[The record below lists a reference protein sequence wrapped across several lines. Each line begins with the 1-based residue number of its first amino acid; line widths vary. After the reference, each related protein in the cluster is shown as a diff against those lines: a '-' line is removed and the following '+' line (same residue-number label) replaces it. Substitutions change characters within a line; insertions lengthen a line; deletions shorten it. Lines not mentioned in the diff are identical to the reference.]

1 MSKIFSNFARKFACD
16 TKYMANQTP
25 KILPV
30 GVQNFESLIRDGYLY
45 VDKTEAIWRL
55 THTGR
60 HYFLAR
66 PRRFGKSLLLS
77 TIEAYFEGKK
87 DLFNGLYLQS
97 QEQDWS
103 SYPIFHI
110 DLSPE
115 NYTSTDILK
124 ARLDWQISQWEA
136 IYGKEDVE
144 RSLSA
149 RFENCIMRAA
159 QKTGNRVVILV
170 DEYDKPIL
178 SAIGNTALQNDM
190 RAILKAFY
198 GVLKSQD
205 GNIRFSLLTGVTKFS
220 KVSIFS
226 DLNNLNDIS
235 RDKRYYD
242 ICGISQSEMDS
253 VIQPYIQAFAESN
266 SCTTEQANDTF
277 RRMYDGYRFTAT
289 QPQNIYNP
297 FSVLSALD
305 RGEYGNYWFETG
317 TPNYIVELLKRNNYI
332 LSDLTDK
339 PVDSAALDSKDD
351 NGQSI
356 VPLLFQSGYL
366 TIHDYEPS
374 NDLYFMDFP
383 NDEVRSGF
391 FRYILPFYTSVKKE
405 ESAFAIGQFVE
416 EIRAGKAE
424 AFLKRLQAFFADYQ
438 YNAQTT
444 PEAHFRNVLFVLCKL
459 LDIQVDAEYM
469 TSDGRIDLLIRATD
483 FIYVIECKLDSSAKV
498 ALKQIERKEY
508 DLPWSVDNRKII
520 LIGINFSSNTRRMT
534 DWLVGGQNESLK
546 VVKEGGQRGGQT
558 TEQILGLIKKNP
570 YITRDELTTILG
582 ISPSAIQKHIN
593 KLKKDRIRR
602 IDGKQKGHWEII
614 EN

>member
-1 MSKIFSNFARKFACD
+1 MVDGAR
-16 TKYMANQTP
+16 

-30 GVQNFESLIRDGYLY
+30 GVQNFESLIHDGFLY
-45 VDKTEAIWRL
+45 VDKTEHIWRL
-55 THTGR
+55 THSGR

-77 TIEAYFEGKK
+77 TIEAYFEGKIE
-87 DLFNGLYLQS
+87 LFDGLYIQKEEKEWLN
-97 QEQDWS
+97 
-103 SYPIFHI
+103 YPIFHI

-115 NYTSTDILK
+115 NYLSTDILTD
-124 ARLDWQISQWEA
+124 RLDWHLSQWEA
-136 IYGKEDVE
+136 VYGKENVE

-159 QKTGNRVVILV
+159 KQTGNRVVILV

-178 SAIGNTALQNDM
+178 STIGNSDLQNEM

-198 GVLKSQD
+198 GVIKSQD

-242 ICGISQSEMDS
+242 ICGISQSEMDT
-253 VIQPYIQAFAESN
+253 VMQPYIQAFAETDN
-266 SCTTEQANDTF
+266 SDIKQIYDTF
-277 RRMYDGYRFTAT
+277 RRLYDGYRFVSAK
-289 QPQNIYNP
+289 QQNIYNP

-305 RGEYGNYWFETG
+305 KGEYGNYWFETG
-317 TPNYIVELLKRNNYI
+317 TPNYIVELLKRNNYM

-339 PVDSAALDSKDD
+339 PIDSASLDSKDD

-366 TIHDYEPS
+366 TISHYDAE
-374 NDLYFMDFP
+374 NDLYYMDFP

-416 EIRAGKAE
+416 ALRAGKTE
-424 AFLKRLQAFFADYQ
+424 AFLNRLQAFFADYQ
-438 YNAQTT
+438 YDAQTT
-444 PEAHFRNVLFVLCKL
+444 PESHFRNVLFVLCKL
-459 LDIQVDAEYM
+459 LGLQVDAEYM
-469 TSDGRIDLLIRATD
+469 TSDGRIDLLIRTSD
-483 FIYVIECKLDSSAKV
+483 FIYILECKLDSSAKT
-498 ALKQIERKEY
+498 ALQQIEKKEY
-508 DLPWSVDNRKII
+508 ALPWSVDNRKKI
-520 LIGINFSSNTRRMT
+520 LVGINFSSATRRMT
-534 DWLVGGQNESLK
+534 DWIIGVPQNAPQNVPQNVPQKLTERQENILAFIKQNPNLSKGQIAKAMHLGFSIIKRDMAAMSHLVKYTGASKG
-546 VVKEGGQRGGQT
+546 
-558 TEQILGLIKKNP
+558 
-570 YITRDELTTILG
+570 
-582 ISPSAIQKHIN
+582 
-593 KLKKDRIRR
+593 
-602 IDGKQKGHWEII
+602 GHWEII
-614 EN
+614 E

>member
-1 MSKIFSNFARKFACD
+1 
-16 TKYMANQTP
+16 MANQTP

-87 DLFNGLYLQS
+87 ELFEGLYLQS
-97 QEQDWS
+97 AESDWTP
-103 SYPIFHI
+103 YPIFHI

-115 NYTSTDILK
+115 NYSSVDILN

-159 QKTGNRVVILV
+159 KQTGNRVVILV

-178 SAIGNTALQNDM
+178 SAIGNTALQNEM
-190 RAILKAFY
+190 RTMLKAFY

-242 ICGISQSEMDS
+242 ICGISQSEMDGI
-253 VIQPYIQAFAESN
+253 IQPYIQSFAESN
-266 SCTTEQANDTF
+266 NYTIEQANDTF

-297 FSVLSALD
+297 FSVLSALA

-317 TPNYIVELLKRNNYI
+317 TPNYIVELLKRNNYV

-366 TIHDYEPS
+366 TIRDYEPA
-374 NDLYFMDFP
+374 NDLYYMDFP

-416 EIRAGKAE
+416 ELRTGQID
-424 AFLKRLQAFFADYQ
+424 AFLHRLQAFFADFQ
-438 YNAQTT
+438 YDAQTNIT
-444 PEAHFRNVLFVLCKL
+444 PESHFRNVLFVLCKL
-459 LDIQVDAEYM
+459 LDMQVDAEYM
-469 TSDGRIDLLIRATD
+469 TSDGRIDLLIRTAD
-483 FIYVIECKLDSSAKV
+483 YVYIIECKLDSSAKI
-498 ALKQIERKEY
+498 ALKQVQQKEY
-508 DLPWSVDNRKII
+508 ALPWSVDNRKTI
-520 LIGINFSSNTRRMT
+520 LIGLNFSSTTRRMT
-534 DWLVGGQNESLK
+534 DWLINDDTQNVPQDDPQGVPQEDVLQAIVTMIEQNPKIRREDMAEKLHVSLK
-546 VVKEGGQRGGQT
+546 TIGRYLAKLPHIVYRGSG
-558 TEQILGLIKKNP
+558 
-570 YITRDELTTILG
+570 Y
-582 ISPSAIQKHIN
+582 S
-593 KLKKDRIRR
+593 
-602 IDGKQKGHWEII
+602 GHWEIV
-614 EN
+614 E

>member
-1 MSKIFSNFARKFACD
+1 MG
-16 TKYMANQTP
+16 NQTP

-77 TIEAYFEGKK
+77 TIEAYFQGKK
-87 DLFNGLYLQS
+87 ELFDGLYLQT
-97 QEQDWS
+97 QEQDWT

-115 NYTSTDILK
+115 NYSSTDTLT

-136 IYGKEDVE
+136 IYGKEDVM

-159 QKTGNRVVILV
+159 QISGNRVVILV

-178 SAIGNTALQNDM
+178 SAIGNNALQNDM

-253 VIQPYIQAFAESN
+253 VMQPYIQAFAESN

-277 RRMYDGYRFTAT
+277 RRMYDGYRFTTT

-339 PVDSAALDSKDD
+339 PVDSHALDSKDD

-366 TIHDYEPS
+366 TIHDYEPN

-391 FRYILPFYTSVKKE
+391 FRYIFPFYTSVKKE
-405 ESAFAIGQFVE
+405 ESAFAIGQFIE

-444 PEAHFRNVLFVLCKL
+444 PEAHFRNVLYVLCKL

-483 FIYVIECKLDSSAKV
+483 YIYVIECKLDSSAKV

-508 DLPWSVDNRKII
+508 DLPWSVDNRKIV
-520 LIGINFSSNTRRMT
+520 LIGINFSSTTRRMT
-534 DWLVGGQNESLK
+534 DWLISDASQNRSEKSVRKSVGK
-546 VVKEGGQRGGQT
+546 
-558 TEQILGLIKKNP
+558 
-570 YITRDELTTILG
+570 
-582 ISPSAIQKHIN
+582 
-593 KLKKDRIRR
+593 
-602 IDGKQKGHWEII
+602 
-614 EN
+614 

>member
-1 MSKIFSNFARKFACD
+1 
-16 TKYMANQTP
+16 MANQTP

-30 GVQNFESLIRDGYLY
+30 GVQNFESLIRDGYLF

-77 TIEAYFEGKK
+77 TIEAYFEGKR
-87 DLFNGLYLQS
+87 DLFDGLYLQS
-97 QEQDWS
+97 AEQDWTP
-103 SYPIFHI
+103 YPIFHI

-115 NYTSTDILK
+115 NYSSIDILN

-159 QKTGNRVVILV
+159 KQTGNRVVILV

-178 SAIGNTALQNDM
+178 SAIGNTALQNEM
-190 RAILKAFY
+190 RAVLKAFY

-242 ICGISQSEMDS
+242 ICGISQSEMDG
-253 VIQPYIQAFAESN
+253 VMQPYIRAFADSYN
-266 SCTTEQANDTF
+266 CSLKQANDTF
-277 RRMYDGYRFTAT
+277 RRMYDGYRFTT
-289 QPQNIYNP
+289 NQPENIYNP
-297 FSVLSALD
+297 FSVLSALA

-317 TPNYIVELLKRNNYI
+317 TPNYIVELLKRNNYV
-332 LSDLTDK
+332 LSDLTNK

-366 TIHDYEPS
+366 TIRDYEPT
-374 NDLYFMDFP
+374 NDLYYMDFP

-416 EIRAGKAE
+416 ELRAGKAD
-424 AFLKRLQAFFADYQ
+424 AFLNRLQAFFADYQ
-438 YNAQTT
+438 YDAQTT
-444 PEAHFRNVLFVLCKL
+444 PESHFRNVLFVLCKL
-459 LDIQVDAEYM
+459 LGMQVDAEYM
-469 TSDGRIDLLIRATD
+469 TSDGRVDLLIRTSD
-483 FIYVIECKLDSSAKV
+483 FVYIIECKLDASAKV
-498 ALKQIERKEY
+498 ALQQIEKKEY
-508 DLPWSVDNRKII
+508 ALPWSVDNRKKI
-520 LIGINFSSNTRRMT
+520 LIGVNFSSATRRMV
-534 DWLVGGQNESLK
+534 DWLIDDAPQNAPQKLTERQNKILQFVRCNPTLSKEKIADAMQLSYDIVKRELAAMSHSVKFVG
-546 VVKEGGQRGGQT
+546 
-558 TEQILGLIKKNP
+558 
-570 YITRDELTTILG
+570 
-582 ISPSAIQKHIN
+582 PSK
-593 KLKKDRIRR
+593 
-602 IDGKQKGHWEII
+602 GGHWEII
-614 EN
+614 E

>member
-1 MSKIFSNFARKFACD
+1 
-16 TKYMANQTP
+16 MANQTP

-45 VDKTEAIWRL
+45 VDKTEGIWRL

-178 SAIGNTALQNDM
+178 SAIGNAPLQNEM

-253 VIQPYIQAFAESN
+253 VMQPYIQAFAASN

-332 LSDLTDK
+332 LSDMTDK

-405 ESAFAIGQFVE
+405 ESAFAIGQFIE

-469 TSDGRIDLLIRATD
+469 TSDGRIDLLIRTTD

-508 DLPWSVDNRKII
+508 NLPWSVDNRKII